1 MTFVSTAPRLRGLLR
16 LLVVVVCPSSYCS
29 GLGVSR
35 FCVFISFLLSLFSL
49 CFFFLLVLCV
59 SQPKMSRGVVLYGH
73 MT

>member
-1 MTFVSTAPRLRGLLR
+1 MLPLSPLLCGLLQ
-16 LLVVVVCPSSYCS
+16 LLVVVACPSSYCS

-49 CFFFLLVLCV
+49 FLFFIVLCV